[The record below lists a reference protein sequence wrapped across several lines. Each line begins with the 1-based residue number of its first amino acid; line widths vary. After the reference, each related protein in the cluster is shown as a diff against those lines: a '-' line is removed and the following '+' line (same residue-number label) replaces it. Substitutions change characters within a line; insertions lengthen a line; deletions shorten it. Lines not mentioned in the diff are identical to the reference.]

1 MPPAVRNVL
10 ACVAGVLLGFVTVT
24 ITDMIVHRLYPLPP
38 GVDPMDPAAVAAA
51 IPSMP
56 TMTFVLLVLGW
67 ALAAAVGAYT
77 AARLA
82 TRSELTCGLTVAG
95 VLLLAT
101 LMNLRMLPHPTWMW
115 PAAIVLLPLFG
126 WLAAKKGSQRGAPAG
141 PAGPAAA

>member
-38 GVDPMDPAAVAAA
+38 GVDPKDPAALSAA
-51 IPSMP
+51 ISGMP

-67 ALAAAVGAYT
+67 ALAAAVGAYA

-82 TRSELTCGLTVAG
+82 TRSPMACGLTVAG
-95 VLLLAT
+95 ILLLAT
-101 LMNLRMLPHPTWMW
+101 LANLRMLPHPTWMW
-115 PAAIVLLPLFG
+115 GAAIILLPLAG
-126 WLAAKKGSQRGAPAG
+126 WLAAKKGSQRAA
-141 PAGPAAA
+141 PAAAA